1 MPVALSTGRKHSLS
15 RFPSKSTFAAA
26 DFFVLALCQSS
37 GWAAAS
43 STSCNHDFTNCR
55 EVGGLRGRLY
65 LQGDV
70 ENPIREDIYGST
82 KTLVFHAAGT
92 LYLDVSQSG
101 AGDLVPQIATHST
114 CLSRSKEQFAR
125 QAVRKSGEPTPCM
138 TADL

>member
-43 STSCNHDFTNCR
+43 STS
-55 EVGGLRGRLY
+55 
-65 LQGDV
+65 QGDV
-70 ENPIREDIYGST
+70 ENPTREDIYDST

-92 LYLDVSQSG
+92 LYLDVSQSAPAIQLRRLRRIRLACPVQRNSSHPKRLG
-101 AGDLVPQIATHST
+101 IRENPRHV
-114 CLSRSKEQFAR
+114 
-125 QAVRKSGEPTPCM
+125 
-138 TADL
+138 